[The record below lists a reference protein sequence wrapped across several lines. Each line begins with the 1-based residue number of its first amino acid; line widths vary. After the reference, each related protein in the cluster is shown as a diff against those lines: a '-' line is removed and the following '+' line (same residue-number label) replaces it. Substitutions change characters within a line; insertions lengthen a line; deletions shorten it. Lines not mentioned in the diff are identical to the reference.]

1 MSTENITS
9 NNECKNNLIV
19 SGSVQCPHIF
29 LHSEQEER
37 RFWLKGDFH
46 LSSLS
51 QHDGGGKYLITRTKM
66 EPTLS
71 VKRFCDWSNCPL
83 TCNTC
88 TRVST
93 VLNTSLCFSFH
104 LVLPLSLWTVC
115 LCSPVL
121 TLLSLAVIQ
130 WKSVFLSDTLKETKP
145 RCHLQSPPATDEV
158 SACLCESQTV
168 RATAYKRQPSLRN
181 IRHARCFK

>member
-1 MSTENITS
+1 MSTH
-9 NNECKNNLIV
+9 L
-19 SGSVQCPHIF
+19 

-37 RFWLKGDFH
+37 WLWLKGDFH
-46 LSSLS
+46 LSTLS
-51 QHDGGGKYLITRTKM
+51 QQDGGGKYLITRTKM

-88 TRVST
+88 TGAST
-93 VLNTSLCFSFH
+93 VLNTSLCLSFH
-104 LVLPLSLWTVC
+104 LVPPLSLWTVC
-115 LCSPVL
+115 LCSAVL

-158 SACLCESQTV
+158 SACLCASQTV
-168 RATAYKRQPSLRN
+168 RATAYKRQSSLRN
-181 IRHARCFK
+181 IHHARCFE